1 MASAQRRRSI
11 SSSIFA
17 LGFSTAA
24 RGKASA
30 VVANATSDNNAIDTT
45 FFRIITYIIC
55 AKIVNFPINQKEKR
69 NDYCL

>member
-1 MASAQRRRSI
+1 MRKKVVSI
-11 SSSIFA
+11 ALLSLVAFA
-17 LGFSTAA
+17 TTAE
-24 RGKASA
+24 ASA